1 MMELSHSL
9 TLNEEA
15 LKQLPPAK
23 RPIFIFE
30 WLRFLDKVLEAAHKV
45 RDSAW
50 PSSSGQPNT
59 MSDIKGCQKQ
69 LVAQLVGQMNESP
82 GPPTRKLVARCLA
95 TLFSVGDTFLLFDT
109 INKCNDVLKN
119 KDDSPSYL
127 PTRLAAVTCIGAMY
141 EKLGRMMGR
150 SYEETV
156 QILLKALR
164 NAESQLRI
172 EIMMTLEKITAGMG
186 TAAGNV
192 HKDIYKAAKMG
203 LTDRALPV
211 RCASA
216 LCLMEMTK
224 HAPFLYTTEIENLSQ
239 LCYRAFDN
247 SNYDVRC
254 TVAKLLGTVLATTQ
268 NPPKEFVKGT
278 SKGGPL
284 KLLSLE
290 EALTVLLTGF
300 LRGGNS
306 FLKGTGEMI
315 KGSSSV
321 SREVRVGITQ
331 AYVVLVQELGA
342 LWLERNIPTLLAL
355 LTELVASPKAT
366 TSHVDA
372 VYSRKC
378 INFILR
384 ATLGRMIGEKAQI
397 AACKEITQ
405 LIIKHMNTVDVSG
418 ESTKDGNEGGQH
430 VLVCLLQE
438 LGSLMQSLSTTCA
451 TIVLDTHLNLVD
463 AVVAVLLHPSSAA
476 RLSASWCLR
485 CICIA
490 LPSQLHPLISRCC
503 DRLDTLKSSPEAIAG
518 YSCVV
523 SALVGCVQKT
533 PLGIPHMRGKV
544 LFNIAEELL
553 RSASQNSRLSLQR
566 TQAGWLIIGSIMTL
580 GIGVVRGLLPRMLL
594 LWKNSF
600 PRSSKEIESEKAR
613 GDAFT
618 WQVTLEGRAGALAS
632 MHSFLLHCS
641 DLAAEDTVR
650 RLLLPIEAALLMLSS
665 ITHIV
670 KQYGQHLKASTA
682 MVRLRLYEVLALL
695 PPQSFESHY
704 TSILKLLVSE
714 FTLAESGANT
724 TTSLLRTMCHADD
737 SIILGTW
744 LHHTHHK
751 AIEDQLQANSASGS
765 GALEH
770 DSTFLYRPL
779 PEGESVAGPLPLGV
793 AVIDASV
800 ILFGQMFPLVANKHR
815 LKMLNL
821 FGDMIRAA
829 KSQRQEAVQMNIFTA
844 VLSALKGLSDNKASF
859 GQDDVKKAATSL
871 LLGGLTHPNS
881 TLRCA
886 SGEAIGRM
894 AQVVGDPRFVAEMA
908 QNSFDKLKSARDA
921 VSRTGHSL
929 ALGCLHRYVGGMGSG
944 QHLSTSISILLAL
957 AKDTTSPVV
966 QVWALH
972 ALSMIADSGGPMFR
986 SYVEPSLAL
995 LLELLLTVPLHT
1007 AEVHQCI
1014 GKCLQALITTVGPEL
1029 QGTSSSV
1036 VMVRWSLLCGCELVQ
1051 EHPDPLVQAEAIA
1064 CLQQMHMFAP
1074 RHVNLS
1080 SLVPM
1085 LVRKLSCNHLLLRRS
1100 AVSCLRQ
1107 LSQREAWE
1115 VCEHALSL
1123 VQGNED
1129 SDQGLMMTET
1139 GLPGVLFGLLDTETD
1154 CVLVRNVHHTL
1165 TSTLQAL
1172 ATSHLNLWLTLCREV
1187 LTSASESGSG
1197 EETGEAGDG
1206 GDDDD
1211 MVQIHT
1217 GGEPDPHPSIP
1228 PRWTTR
1234 VFAAQC
1240 IAKIIQECENNRAH
1254 FDLALARE
1262 MQTTKMKGDYLVLH
1276 LSELVRMGFMGATS
1290 DSDDLRLEGLHI
1302 LHLVIDKFAHIPEP
1316 EFPGHVILEQ
1326 YQAQVG
1332 AALRPA
1338 FAPETASHVTARA
1351 CEVCSAWICSG
1362 VARDLND
1369 LRRVHQLLVSSLAK
1383 LNKGNTKGL
1392 YNESAATLEKL
1403 AILKA
1408 WAEVYAV
1415 ALKGADGG
1423 EQNENGEDERPEA
1436 ETVTQSSEESL
1447 LSLVQ
1452 PELVALSKSWL
1463 AALKDHALLSLP
1475 PEFSSQLPHDG
1486 GAFYSNESVDGVR
1499 PYYRSAWPPM
1509 LYAAALWLS
1518 SGGFDKAGEEEV
1530 NGTDDNPTSVN
1541 ITSPTKTPTKSAEV
1555 INTDRFY
1562 LLLGI
1567 CLEWLCSPIHSDDPD
1582 RSIVC
1587 LKSLETLLSSPFP
1600 MKLVGPN
1607 SSLTTEIATVMHRQV
1622 LSSDHTEVH
1631 QLAVTVVSLV
1641 VKAAQQ
1647 ALDEEKRKKK
1657 KHKDEKPAN
1666 QECEGCEADLLGE
1679 GKESGEINSAQ
1690 SLVFT
1695 ALQVCLCTL
1704 VRHKPRLAPQVVS
1717 SAPSLLAP
1725 PRHHAKSH
1733 QVDALLSSTVTLLT
1747 ALPNL
1752 CSPAGGVAILP
1763 TVLYLITGVLKECGS
1778 KARLSHISHPTPVP
1792 MVVVLD
1798 ALATLARHPYA
1809 RDHRSQDQWCSLLQS
1824 ALANI
1829 IDLSKTSDDERVID
1843 EVVVL
1848 RGIAQLILHA
1858 PASVSRPHNL
1868 QYPAINLFKMAT
1880 QHQQLNVR
1888 IQCIQTLESIFS
1900 HTDGEVSTPYIHALA
1915 PRLLEYLHE
1924 SHANVSSEEEL
1935 QLITESISAMELLI
1949 PRTLPEHRNELV
1961 GVLVGIMV
1969 GALQDTNR
1977 LSSVSQHTR
1986 QLHQYALSRL
1996 QKIGPQY
2003 PQEFRAVLTSKP
2015 ELRLR
2020 LESAVRSQQEARSK
2034 ADNNASQDTMHHQ
2047 PTIKLKTDFSNFA
2060 SKT

>member
-9 TLNEEA
+9 TLNEGA
-15 LKQLPPAK
+15 LQQLPPAK

-30 WLRFLDKVLEAAHKV
+30 WLRFLDKVLEAANK
-45 RDSAW
+45 
-50 PSSSGQPNT
+50 
-59 MSDIKGCQKQ
+59 SDIKGCQKQ
-69 LVAQLVGQMNESP
+69 LVTQLVGQMNESP

-150 SYEETV
+150 SYEDTV
-156 QILLKALR
+156 QILIKALR

-172 EIMMTLEKITAGMG
+172 EIMITLEKITAGMG
-186 TAAGNV
+186 SAAGNV
-192 HKDIYKAAKMG
+192 HKDIYKAAKIG

-224 HAPFLYTTEIENLSQ
+224 HASFLYTTEIENLSQ
-239 LCYRAFDN
+239 LCYRSFDN

-268 NPPKEFVKGT
+268 NPPKEFAKG
-278 SKGGPL
+278 SKGGVV

-290 EALTVLLTGF
+290 EALTILLTGF
-300 LRGGNS
+300 LRGGSS

-342 LWLERNIPTLLAL
+342 LWLERNISTLLAH

-378 INFILR
+378 VNFILR
-384 ATLGRMIGEKAQI
+384 ATLGRMIGEKAQM

-405 LIIKHMNTVDVSG
+405 LIIKHMNSVDVSG
-418 ESTKDGNEGGQH
+418 EGTKDGGEGGQH

-438 LGSLMQSLSTTCA
+438 LGCLMQSLSTTCA

-476 RLSASWCLR
+476 RLSGAWCLR
-485 CICIA
+485 CICLA
-490 LPSQLHPLISRCC
+490 LPSQLHPLITRCC
-503 DRLDTLKSSPEAIAG
+503 DRLDALKSSPEAIAG

-553 RSASQNSRLSLQR
+553 RSASQNSRLSLHR

-580 GIGVVRGLLPRMLL
+580 GVGVVRGLLPRMLL

-641 DLAAEDTVR
+641 ELAAEDTVR

-682 MVRLRLYEVLALL
+682 MVRLRLYEVLSLL

-737 SIILGTW
+737 SVILGTW

-751 AIEDQLQANSASGS
+751 SIEDQLQPNSASGS

-770 DSTFLYRPL
+770 DPTFLYRPL
-779 PEGESVAGPLPLGV
+779 PEGEAIAGPLPLGV
-793 AVIDASV
+793 TVIDASV
-800 ILFGQMFPLVANKHR
+800 VLFGQMFPLVANKHR

-844 VLSALKGLSDNKASF
+844 VLSALKVLSDNKASF
-859 GQDDVKKAATSL
+859 GQDDVKKAATAL

-972 ALSMIADSGGPMFR
+972 ALSLIADSGGPMFR

-995 LLELLLTVPLHT
+995 LLELLLTVPPHT

-1029 QGTSSSV
+1029 QGTNSSV
-1036 VMVRWSLLCGCELVQ
+1036 VMVRWSLLCGCGLVQ

-1085 LVRKLSCNHLLLRRS
+1085 LVKKLSCDHLLLRRA

-1123 VQGNED
+1123 AQGSDEQ
-1129 SDQGLMMTET
+1129 DQGLVMTET
-1139 GLPGVLFGLLDTETD
+1139 GLPGLLFGLLDTETD
-1154 CVLVRNVHHTL
+1154 CVLVRHVHHTL
-1165 TSTLQAL
+1165 TSMLQAL

-1187 LTSASESGSG
+1187 LTSASESGTNENPG
-1197 EETGEAGDG
+1197 ETGEEGA
-1206 GDDDD
+1206 DDD

-1217 GGEPDPHPSIP
+1217 GGDPDPHPSIP

-1240 IAKIIQECENNRAH
+1240 IARIIQECENNRAH

-1276 LSELVRMGFMGATS
+1276 LSEVVRMGFMGATS
-1290 DSDDLRLEGLHI
+1290 DSDELRLEGLHI
-1302 LHLVIDKFAHIPEP
+1302 LHRVIGKFAHIPEP
-1316 EFPGHVILEQ
+1316 EFQGHVILEQ

-1338 FAPETASHVTARA
+1338 FAPDTASHVTARA

-1415 ALKGADGG
+1415 ALKGAGG
-1423 EQNENGEDERPEA
+1423 CEKADEQDDRPEA
-1436 ETVTQSSEESL
+1436 ETALQSSEESL

-1452 PELVALSKSWL
+1452 PELMSLSKSWL

-1486 GAFYSNESVDGVR
+1486 GAFYSNECVEGVR

-1509 LYAAALWLS
+1509 LYAAALWLGA
-1518 SGGFDKAGEEEV
+1518 GGFDKAVIDEKDES
-1530 NGTDDNPTSVN
+1530 DASPSVAAV
-1541 ITSPTKTPTKSAEV
+1541 SPNTTTATTTVVKSPEGF
-1555 INTDRFY
+1555 NTDRFY

-1567 CLEWLCSPIHSDDPD
+1567 CLEWLCSPLHSDDPE
-1582 RSIVC
+1582 RSVVC
-1587 LKSLETLLSSPFP
+1587 LRSLETLLSSPWP
-1600 MKLVGPN
+1600 AKVVGPN
-1607 SSLTTEIATVMHRQV
+1607 TSLTTEIATVMHRQV
-1622 LSSDHTEVH
+1622 LSSDHTDVH
-1631 QLAVTVVSLV
+1631 QSAVTVVSLV

-1657 KHKDEKPAN
+1657 KHKEEKPAN

-1679 GKESGEINSAQ
+1679 GKESGEINTAQ

-1704 VRHKPRLAPQVVS
+1704 VRHKPRLAPQVVA

-1725 PRHHAKSH
+1725 PRHHAKTH
-1733 QVDALLSSTVTLLT
+1733 QLEALLSSTVTLLT
-1747 ALPNL
+1747 TLPNL

-1763 TVLYLITGVLKECGS
+1763 TILYLLTGVLRECGS
-1778 KARLSHISHPTPVP
+1778 KSRPSHSLQNTPAL
-1792 MVVVLD
+1792 MTKVLD
-1798 ALATLARHPYA
+1798 ALATLARHSYA
-1809 RDHRSQDQWCSLLQS
+1809 RDPRSKDQWCNLLQS

-1829 IDLSKTSDDERVID
+1829 IDLSKTCEDERVTD

-1858 PASVSRPHNL
+1858 PPSVSRPHNL

-1880 QHQQLNVR
+1880 QHPQLDVR

-1900 HTDGEVSTPYIHALA
+1900 HTDSEISTPYIHALA
-1915 PRLLEYLHE
+1915 PRILEYLHE
-1924 SHANVSSEEEL
+1924 AHSNVSSQAEL
-1935 QLITESISAMELLI
+1935 QLITESLSAMELLI

-1961 GVLVGIMV
+1961 GVLVGVMV

-1977 LSSVSQHTR
+1977 LSSVNQPTR
-1986 QLHQYALSRL
+1986 QVHQYALARL

-2003 PQEFRAVLTSKP
+2003 PQEFRTVLTSKP

-2020 LESAVRSQQEARSK
+2020 LESALRGQQEARNKVDS
-2034 ADNNASQDTMHHQ
+2034 SMVQDSIHQ

-2060 SKT
+2060 SKI

>member
-15 LKQLPPAK
+15 LAQLPPAK
-23 RPIFIFE
+23 RPIFVFE
-30 WLRFLDKVLEAAHKV
+30 WLRFLDKVLEAAHK
-45 RDSAW
+45 
-50 PSSSGQPNT
+50 
-59 MSDIKGCQKQ
+59 SDIKECQKQ

-156 QILLKALR
+156 QILIKALR

-224 HAPFLYTTEIENLSQ
+224 HAPFMYTTEIENLSQ

-254 TVAKLLGTVLATTQ
+254 TVAKLLGVVLATTQ
-268 NPPKEFVKGT
+268 NPPKEFVKGN
-278 SKGGPL
+278 SKGGAV
-284 KLLSLE
+284 KLMSLD

-331 AYVVLVQELGA
+331 AYVVFVQEMGA
-342 LWLERNIPTLLAL
+342 LWLERHVSTLLAHL
-355 LTELVASPKAT
+355 MELVASPKAI
-366 TSHVDA
+366 TSHVEA

-378 INFILR
+378 VNFILR
-384 ATLGRMIGEKAQI
+384 ATLGRMIGEKAQA

-418 ESTKDGNEGGQH
+418 EGTKDGGEGGQH

-438 LGSLMQSLSTTCA
+438 LGCLMESLSTTSS
-451 TIVLDTHLNLVD
+451 TIILDTHLNLVD

-476 RLSASWCLR
+476 RLNAAWCLR
-485 CICIA
+485 CICLA
-490 LPSQLHPLISRCC
+490 LPSQLHPLITRCC
-503 DRLDTLKSSPEAIAG
+503 DRLDALKSSPEAIAG

-553 RSASQNSRLSLQR
+553 RSASQNSRLSLHR

-580 GIGVVRGLLPRMLL
+580 GVGVVRGLLPRMLL

-641 DLAAEDTVR
+641 ELAAEDTVR
-650 RLLLPIEAALLMLSS
+650 RLLLPIEAALLMLSC
-665 ITHIV
+665 IAHIV

-724 TTSLLRTMCHADD
+724 TTSLLRSMCHADD
-737 SIILGTW
+737 SVILGTW

-751 AIEDQLQANSASGS
+751 AIEDQLQPNSASGS

-770 DSTFLYRPL
+770 DPTYLYRPL
-779 PEGESVAGPLPLGV
+779 PEGEAIAGPLPLGV

-800 ILFGQMFPLVANKHR
+800 VLFGQMFPLVANKHR

-844 VLSALKGLSDNKASF
+844 VLSALKILSDNKASF
-859 GQDDVKKAATSL
+859 GQDDVKKAATAL
-871 LLGGLTHPNS
+871 LLGGLIHPNS

-894 AQVVGDPRFVAEMA
+894 AQVVGDPRFVAELA

-972 ALSMIADSGGPMFR
+972 ALSLIADSGGPMFR

-995 LLELLLTVPLHT
+995 LLELLLSVPLHT

-1029 QGTSSSV
+1029 QGTNSSV
-1036 VMVRWSLLCGCELVQ
+1036 VMVRWSLLCGCGLVQ
-1051 EHPDPLVQAEAIA
+1051 EHPEPLVQAEAIA

-1085 LVRKLSCNHLLLRRS
+1085 LVKKLSCNHLLLRRA

-1115 VCEHALSL
+1115 VCEHALNLAQSSEE
-1123 VQGNED
+1123 Q
-1129 SDQGLMMTET
+1129 DQGLAMTET
-1139 GLPGVLFGLLDTETD
+1139 GLPGLLFGLLDTETD
-1154 CVLVRNVHHTL
+1154 CVLVRHVHHTL
-1165 TSTLQAL
+1165 TSMLQAL
-1172 ATSHLNLWLTLCREV
+1172 ATSHLTLWLTLCQEV
-1187 LTSASESGSG
+1187 LTNTVESSTNDGNGEMG
-1197 EETGEAGDG
+1197 EEIA
-1206 GDDDD
+1206 DDD

-1217 GGEPDPHPSIP
+1217 GGDPDPHPTIP

-1240 IAKIIQECENNRAH
+1240 IAKIIQECENSRAH

-1262 MQTTKMKGDYLVLH
+1262 MQATKLKGDYLVLH
-1276 LSELVRMGFMGATS
+1276 LSEVVRMGFMGATS
-1290 DSDDLRLEGLHI
+1290 DSDELRLEGLHI
-1302 LHLVIDKFAHIPEP
+1302 LHLIIDRFSHVPEP

-1415 ALKGADGG
+1415 ALKGVNGNEKVDGDCD
-1423 EQNENGEDERPEA
+1423 EDERPESDSGM
-1436 ETVTQSSEESL
+1436 QSSEESL

-1486 GAFYSNESVDGVR
+1486 GAFYSNESIENVR

-1518 SGGFDKAGEEEV
+1518 SGGFDNALEEEE
-1530 NGTDDNPTSVN
+1530 GDA
-1541 ITSPTKTPTKSAEV
+1541 SPTASTVTSSSASSPVKTPES
-1555 INTDRFY
+1555 INKDRFY

-1567 CLEWLCSPIHSDDPD
+1567 CLEWLCSPVHSDDPE
-1582 RSIVC
+1582 RSVVC
-1587 LKSLETLLSSPFP
+1587 LRSLETLLSSHWPA
-1600 MKLVGPN
+1600 KLVGPN
-1607 SSLTTEIATVMHRQV
+1607 SSLTSEIATVMHRQV
-1622 LSSDHTEVH
+1622 LSSDHTDVH
-1631 QLAVTVVSLV
+1631 QSAVTVVTLI

-1647 ALDEEKRKKK
+1647 TLDEEKRKKN
-1657 KHKDEKPAN
+1657 KHKEEKPAN

-1679 GKESGEINSAQ
+1679 GKESGEINTAQ

-1704 VRHKPRLAPQVVS
+1704 VRHKPRLAPQVVA

-1725 PRHHAKSH
+1725 PRHHTKPH
-1733 QVDALLSSTVTLLT
+1733 QLDSLLASTVTLLT
-1747 ALPNL
+1747 ALPDL

-1763 TVLYLITGVLKECGS
+1763 TVLYLLTGVLRECGS
-1778 KARLSHISHPTPVP
+1778 KNSPSPNTSSTPTLTS
-1792 MVVVLD
+1792 VVLD
-1798 ALATLARHPYA
+1798 ALANLARHPYA
-1809 RDHRSQDQWCSLLQS
+1809 RDPRSKDQWCSLLQS
-1824 ALANI
+1824 ALASI
-1829 IDLSKTSDDERVID
+1829 IDLSKTCEEERITD

-1848 RGIAQLILHA
+1848 QGIAQLILHA
-1858 PASVSRPHNL
+1858 PPSVSRPHNL

-1880 QHQQLNVR
+1880 QHQHFSVR

-1900 HTDGEVSTPYIHALA
+1900 HTDSEISTPYIHALA
-1915 PRLLEYLHE
+1915 PRILEYLHE
-1924 SHANVSSEEEL
+1924 THTSISTQAEL
-1935 QLITESISAMELLI
+1935 QLITESLSAMELLI
-1949 PRTLPEHRNELV
+1949 PRTLAEHRSELV
-1961 GVLVGIMV
+1961 GVLVGLMV

-1977 LSSVSQHTR
+1977 LSSVNQPTR
-1986 QLHQYALSRL
+1986 QLHQYALGRL

-2003 PQEFRAVLTSKP
+2003 PQEFRTVLTSKP

-2020 LESAVRSQQEARSK
+2020 LEGALKGQQEAKSK
-2034 ADNNASQDTMHHQ
+2034 VDASLAQDSVQHQ
-2047 PTIKLKTDFSNFA
+2047 PTIKLKRDFSNFA

>member
-1 MMELSHSL
+1 MELSHSL

-15 LKQLPPAK
+15 LSQLPPSK
-23 RPIFIFE
+23 RPIFVFE
-30 WLRFLDKVLEAAHKV
+30 WLRFLDKVLEAAQK
-45 RDSAW
+45 
-50 PSSSGQPNT
+50 
-59 MSDIKGCQKQ
+59 SDIKGCQKQ

-109 INKCNDVLKN
+109 INKYNDVLKN
-119 KDDSPSYL
+119 KDDSPSFL

-156 QILLKALR
+156 QILVKVLR
-164 NAESQLRI
+164 NSESQLRI
-172 EIMMTLEKITAGMG
+172 DIMITLEKITAGMG
-186 TAAGNV
+186 SAAGNV

-211 RCASA
+211 RCAAA

-254 TVAKLLGTVLATTQ
+254 TVAKLLGTMLATTQ
-268 NPPKEFVKGT
+268 NPPKDYAKGS
-278 SKGGPL
+278 SKGGIVRL
-284 KLLSLE
+284 MSLD

-300 LRGGNS
+300 LRGGTS

-321 SREVRVGITQ
+321 SREIRVGITQ
-331 AYVVLVQELGA
+331 AYVVFVQELGA
-342 LWLERNIPTLLAL
+342 LWLERNVSTLLAHL
-355 LTELVASPKAT
+355 MEVVASPKAT

-378 INFILR
+378 VSFILR
-384 ATLGRMIGEKAQI
+384 STLGRMIGEKAQA

-405 LIIKHMNTVDVSG
+405 LIIKHMNTVDISG
-418 ESTKDGNEGGQH
+418 EGNKDGGEGGQH

-438 LGSLMQSLSTTCA
+438 LGCLIESLSTSSA
-451 TIVLDTHLNLVD
+451 TIILDTHLNLVD
-463 AVVAVLLHPSSAA
+463 AVVAVLLHPNSAA
-476 RLSASWCLR
+476 RVSGAWCLR
-485 CICIA
+485 CICLA
-490 LPSQLHPLISRCC
+490 LPSQLHPLITRCC
-503 DRLDTLKSSPEAIAG
+503 DRLDALKSSPEAIAG
-518 YSCVV
+518 YSSVL
-523 SALVGCVQKT
+523 SALIGCVHKT

-553 RSASQNSRLSLQR
+553 RSASQNSRLSLHR

-580 GIGVVRGLLPRMLL
+580 GVGVVRGLLPRMLL

-641 DLAAEDTVR
+641 ELAAEDTVR

-670 KQYGQHLKASTA
+670 KQYGQHLKAATA
-682 MVRLRLYEVLALL
+682 MVRLRLYQVLSLL

-737 SIILGTW
+737 SVILGTW
-744 LHHTHHK
+744 LQHTHHK

-770 DSTFLYRPL
+770 DPTFLYRPL
-779 PEGESVAGPLPLGV
+779 PEGETIPGPLPLGV
-793 AVIDASV
+793 TVIDASV
-800 ILFGQMFPLVANKHR
+800 VLFGQMFPLVANKHR

-821 FGDMIRAA
+821 FGDMIRAS

-844 VLSALKGLSDNKASF
+844 VLSALKVLSDNKTSF
-859 GQDDVKKAATSL
+859 GQDDVKKAATTL

-929 ALGCLHRYVGGMGSG
+929 TLGCLHRYVGGMGSG
-944 QHLSTSISILLAL
+944 HHLSTSISILLAL
-957 AKDTTSPVV
+957 AKDTSSPLV

-972 ALSMIADSGGPMFR
+972 ALSLIGDSGGPMLR
-986 SYVEPSLAL
+986 SYVEPSVSL

-1007 AEVHQCI
+1007 PHVHQCI
-1014 GKCLQALITTVGPEL
+1014 AKCLQSLITTVGPEL
-1029 QGTSSSV
+1029 QGSNSSV
-1036 VMVRWSLLCGCELVQ
+1036 VMVRWSLLCGCGLVQ

-1080 SLVPM
+1080 TLVPM
-1085 LVRKLSCNHLLLRRS
+1085 LVRKLSCDHLLLRRA

-1107 LSQREAWE
+1107 LSQREAWQ
-1115 VCEHALSL
+1115 VCQHALAL
-1123 VQGNED
+1123 AQPGEEHE
-1129 SDQGLMMTET
+1129 QGLSMSET
-1139 GLPGVLFGLLDTETD
+1139 GLPGLLFGLLDTETD
-1154 CVLVRNVHHTL
+1154 CVLVRHVHHTL
-1165 TSTLQAL
+1165 TSMLQAL
-1172 ATSHLNLWLTLCREV
+1172 ATSHLNMWLTLCQEV
-1187 LTSASESGSG
+1187 LTSTTESGG
-1197 EETGEAGDG
+1197 NENAGGEATEEGA
-1206 GDDDD
+1206 DDD
-1211 MVQIHT
+1211 MAVIHA

-1240 IAKIIQECENNRAH
+1240 IAKITHECQNNTAH

-1262 MQTTKMKGDYLVLH
+1262 LQTTKLKGDYLVLH
-1276 LSELVRMGFMGATS
+1276 LSELVRMGFMAATS
-1290 DSDDLRLEGLHI
+1290 DSDQLRLEGLHI
-1302 LHLVIDKFAHIPEP
+1302 LHIIIDKFAHVPEP

-1338 FAPETASHVTARA
+1338 FAPDTASHVTARA

-1415 ALKGADGG
+1415 ALKGISGG
-1423 EQNENGEDERPEA
+1423 ERTEEDTVEDDRPESEA
-1436 ETVTQSSEESL
+1436 SLQPSEESL

-1463 AALKDHALLSLP
+1463 AALKDNALLSLP

-1486 GAFYSNESVDGVR
+1486 GAFYSTESVETVR
-1499 PYYRSAWPPM
+1499 PYYRSAWPPL

-1518 SGGFDKAGEEEV
+1518 SGGFDQVVE
-1530 NGTDDNPTSVN
+1530 DNN
-1541 ITSPTKTPTKSAEV
+1541 EGDASPKQVVVSSSAPSPAAKTPEDL
-1555 INTDRFY
+1555 NTDRFY

-1567 CLEWLCSPIHSDDPD
+1567 CLEWLCSPVHSDDPD
-1582 RSIVC
+1582 RSVVC
-1587 LKSLETLLSSPFP
+1587 LHSLETLLATPWP
-1600 MKLVGPN
+1600 VRIVGPN
-1607 SSLTTEIATVMHRQV
+1607 SSLATEIATVMHRQV
-1622 LSSDHTEVH
+1622 LSSDYTDVH
-1631 QLAVTVVSLV
+1631 QSAVTVVTLV
-1641 VKAAQQ
+1641 SKAAQQ
-1647 ALDEEKRKKK
+1647 ALDQEKRKKK
-1657 KHKDEKPAN
+1657 KHKEEVPAN
-1666 QECEGCEADLLGE
+1666 QECEGSEADLLGE
-1679 GKESGEINSAQ
+1679 GKESGEINTAQ

-1695 ALQVCLCTL
+1695 SLQVCLCVL
-1704 VRHKPRLAPQVVS
+1704 VRHKPRLAPQVVA
-1717 SAPSLLAP
+1717 SAPSLLSP
-1725 PRHHAKSH
+1725 PRRHATP
-1733 QVDALLSSTVTLLT
+1733 QQLDNLLSSTVTLLT

-1763 TVLYLITGVLKECGS
+1763 TVLYLLTGVLKECGRPYES
-1778 KARLSHISHPTPVP
+1778 EGEDGSQALMT
-1792 MVVVLD
+1792 VVLD
-1798 ALATLARHPYA
+1798 SLATLAQHPYA
-1809 RDHRSQDQWCSLLQS
+1809 TDPRSTNQWCNLLQS

-1829 IDLSKTSDDERVID
+1829 IDLSKTCDDDGVRD

-1848 RGIAQLILHA
+1848 RGVAQLVLHA
-1858 PASVSRPHNL
+1858 PPTVTRPHNL
-1868 QYPAINLFKMAT
+1868 HYPSINLFKLAT
-1880 QHQQLNVR
+1880 QHHNLNVR

-1900 HTDGEVSTPYIHALA
+1900 HSDSEISTAYIQALA
-1915 PRLLEYLHE
+1915 PRI
-1924 SHANVSSEEEL
+1924 L
-1935 QLITESISAMELLI
+1935 QLLHQTPSNVDSAEQYTLLTESISAMELLL
-1949 PRTLPEHRNELV
+1949 PRTLPHHRVELVTVVV
-1961 GVLVGIMV
+1961 GVLVGW
-1969 GALQDTNR
+1969 LQDTNR

-1986 QLHQYALSRL
+1986 QLHQYALARL

-2003 PQEFRAVLTSKP
+2003 PQEFRSVLSNKAD
-2015 ELRLR
+2015 LRVK
-2020 LESAVRSQQEARSK
+2020 LESALKGQQKAKSK
-2034 ADNNASQDTMHHQ
+2034 VDSSIPNLVHHQ

-2060 SKT
+2060 SKS

>member
-15 LKQLPPAK
+15 LKQLPAAK
-23 RPIFIFE
+23 RPIFVFE
-30 WLRFLDKVLEAAHKV
+30 WLRFLDKVLEAAHK
-45 RDSAW
+45 
-50 PSSSGQPNT
+50 
-59 MSDIKGCQKQ
+59 SDIKGCQKQ
-69 LVAQLVGQMNESP
+69 LVDQLVAQMYESP

-95 TLFSVGDTFLLFDT
+95 TLFSVGDTFLLFET

-156 QILLKALR
+156 QILIKTLR

-172 EIMMTLEKITAGMG
+172 EVMMTLEKITAGMG
-186 TAAGNV
+186 SAASNI
-192 HKDIYKAAKMG
+192 HKEVYKSCKMG

-224 HAPFLYTTEIENLSQ
+224 HALFLYTTEIENLSQ

-254 TVAKLLGTVLATTQ
+254 TVAKLLGTLLATTQ
-268 NPPKEFVKGT
+268 NPPKELLKGST
-278 SKGGPL
+278 KGGIV
-284 KLLSLE
+284 KLISLD
-290 EALTVLLTGF
+290 EALTILLTGF

-321 SREVRVGITQ
+321 SREIRVGITQ

-342 LWLERNIPTLLAL
+342 LWLERNVSTLLL
-355 LTELVASPKAT
+355 HLTELVASPKAT

-378 INFILR
+378 VNFILR
-384 ATLGRMIGEKAQI
+384 STLGRMIGEKAQI
-397 AACKEITQ
+397 AAAKEITNI
-405 LIIKHMNTVDVSG
+405 LIKYMNSVDVSG
-418 ESTKDGNEGGQH
+418 EGSKDGGEGSQH
-430 VLVCLLQE
+430 VLVCMLQE
-438 LGSLMQSLSTTCA
+438 LGCLMESLSTTCA
-451 TIVLDTHLNLVD
+451 TIVLDSHLNLVD
-463 AVVAVLLHPSSAA
+463 AVVAVLLHPSGAA
-476 RLSASWCLR
+476 RLNAAWCLR
-485 CICIA
+485 CICVA
-490 LPSQLHPLISRCC
+490 LPSQLHPLITRCC
-503 DRLDTLKSSPEAIAG
+503 DRLEALKSSPEAIAG
-518 YSCVV
+518 YSCVI
-523 SALVGCVQKT
+523 SALVGCVHQT

-553 RSASQNSRLSLQR
+553 RSASQNSRLSLHR

-580 GIGVVRGLLPRMLL
+580 GVGVVRGLLPRMLL

-641 DLAAEDTVR
+641 ELAAEDTVR

-737 SIILGTW
+737 SVILGTW

-751 AIEDQLQANSASGS
+751 SIEDQLQPNSASGS

-770 DSTFLYRPL
+770 DATFLYRPL
-779 PEGESVAGPLPLGV
+779 LEGESIAGPLPLGV
-793 AVIDASV
+793 TVIDASV

-859 GQDDVKKAATSL
+859 GQDDVKKAATTL

-908 QNSFDKLKSARDA
+908 QNSFDKLKIARDA

-972 ALSMIADSGGPMFR
+972 ALSLIADSGGPMFR
-986 SYVEPSLAL
+986 TYVEPSLAL

-1007 AEVHQCI
+1007 VEVHQCI

-1029 QGTSSSV
+1029 QGTSSSIA
-1036 VMVRWSLLCGCELVQ
+1036 MVRWSLLCGCGLVQ
-1051 EHPDPLVQAEAIA
+1051 EHPEPLVQTEAIA

-1085 LVRKLSCNHLLLRRS
+1085 LVRKLSCNHLLLRRA

-1115 VCEHALSL
+1115 VCEHALSIS
-1123 VQGNED
+1123 QANED
-1129 SDQGLMMTET
+1129 SEPGLVMTDT
-1139 GLPGVLFGLLDTETD
+1139 GLPGLLFGLLDSETD
-1154 CVLVRNVHHTL
+1154 RTLVQHVHHTL
-1165 TSTLQAL
+1165 TSMLQAL

-1187 LTSASESGSG
+1187 LTSASESNTGDTAG
-1197 EETGEAGDG
+1197 EVGEG
-1206 GDDDD
+1206 GEDDDE
-1211 MVQIHT
+1211 VQIHT

-1276 LSELVRMGFMGATS
+1276 LSEVVRMGFMGATS
-1290 DSDDLRLEGLHI
+1290 DSDDLRLEGLYI
-1302 LHLVIDKFAHIPEP
+1302 LHLVIEKFSHIPEP

-1415 ALKGADGG
+1415 ALKGANNSTEIVDI
-1423 EQNENGEDERPEA
+1423 GEDDRPEA
-1436 ETVTQSSEESL
+1436 ETDSQSSEESL

-1486 GAFYSNESVDGVR
+1486 GAFYSNESVEGVR
-1499 PYYRSAWPPM
+1499 PYYRSAWPPL

-1518 SGGFDKAGEEEV
+1518 SGGFDRPGDLENEESDTTAISPLQQT
-1530 NGTDDNPTSVN
+1530 NTS
-1541 ITSPTKTPTKSAEV
+1541 TSKSSED
-1555 INTDRFY
+1555 INKERFY

-1567 CLEWLCSPIHSDDPD
+1567 CLEWLCSPLSNDDPE
-1582 RSIVC
+1582 RTVVC
-1587 LKSLETLLSSPFP
+1587 LRALDTLLSSSWTT
-1600 MKLVGPN
+1600 KVIGHN
-1607 SSLTTEIATVMHRQV
+1607 ASLSNEIATVMHRQI
-1622 LSSDHTEVH
+1622 LSSDHTDIH
-1631 QLAVTVVSLV
+1631 QMSVNVVCLV
-1641 VKAAQQ
+1641 VKAAQHY
-1647 ALDEEKRKKK
+1647 LDEEKRKKK
-1657 KHKDEKPAN
+1657 KHKEEKPAN
-1666 QECEGCEADLLGE
+1666 QEGEGCEADLLGE
-1679 GKESGEINSAQ
+1679 GKESGEINTGQ

-1695 ALQVCLCTL
+1695 SLQVCLCTL
-1704 VRHKPRLAPQVVS
+1704 VRHKPRLAPQVVA

-1725 PRHHAKSH
+1725 PRHHAKVS
-1733 QVDALLSSTVTLLT
+1733 QIDSLMSSTVTLLT
-1747 ALPNL
+1747 ALPDL

-1763 TVLYLITGVLKECGS
+1763 TVLYLITGVLRECGS
-1778 KARLSHISHPTPVP
+1778 KSRPLHLQEVNPGP
-1792 MVVVLD
+1792 MTIVLD
-1798 ALATLARHPYA
+1798 ALASIARHPYA
-1809 RDHRSQDQWCSLLQS
+1809 RDSRSKDQWCNLLQS

-1829 IDLSKTSDDERVID
+1829 IDLSKTCEDERTTD

-1858 PASVSRPHNL
+1858 PSSVSRPHNL

-1880 QHQQLNVR
+1880 QHQQLDVR

-1900 HTDGEVSTPYIHALA
+1900 HNEGEISTPYIHALA
-1915 PRLLEYLHE
+1915 PRILEYLHD
-1924 SHANVSSEEEL
+1924 SHNNVNSEAEL
-1935 QLITESISAMELLI
+1935 QLLTESLNAMELLI
-1949 PRTLPEHRNELV
+1949 PRTLPEHRSELV
-1961 GVLVGIMV
+1961 GVLVGVMV
-1969 GALQDTNR
+1969 GALQDSNR
-1977 LSSVSQHTR
+1977 LSSVNPPTR
-1986 QLHQYALSRL
+1986 QLHQYALARL

-2003 PQEFRAVLTSKP
+2003 PQEFRAVLTAKP

-2020 LESAVRSQQEARSK
+2020 LESAVRGQQEARNK
-2034 ADNNASQDTMHHQ
+2034 IENPMAQDSQQHQ

-2060 SKT
+2060 S

>member
-15 LKQLPPAK
+15 LSQLPPAK
-23 RPIFIFE
+23 RPIFVFE
-30 WLRFLDKVLEAAHKV
+30 WLRFLDKVLEAAHK
-45 RDSAW
+45 
-50 PSSSGQPNT
+50 
-59 MSDIKGCQKQ
+59 SDIKGCQKQ
-69 LVAQLVGQMNESP
+69 LVAQLVSQMIESP

-156 QILLKALR
+156 QILIKALR

-186 TAAGNV
+186 SAAGNV

-203 LTDRALPV
+203 LSDRALPV

-224 HAPFLYTTEIENLSQ
+224 YAPFMYTTEIENLSQ

-254 TVAKLLGTVLATTQ
+254 TVAKLLGFVLATTQ
-268 NPPKEFVKGT
+268 NPPKEFVKGN
-278 SKGGPL
+278 SKGGPV
-284 KLLSLE
+284 KLMSLE

-331 AYVVLVQELGA
+331 AYVVFVQEMGA
-342 LWLERNIPTLLAL
+342 LWLERYVNILIAHLM
-355 LTELVASPKAT
+355 ELVASPKAI
-366 TSHVDA
+366 TSHVEA

-378 INFILR
+378 VNFILR
-384 ATLGRMIGEKAQI
+384 ATVGRMIGEKAQT

-405 LIIKHMNTVDVSG
+405 LIIKQMNSVDASG
-418 ESTKDGNEGGQH
+418 EGNKDTGEGGQH

-438 LGSLMQSLSTTCA
+438 LGCLMESLSTTSS
-451 TIVLDTHLNLVD
+451 TIILDTHLNLVD
-463 AVVAVLLHPSSAA
+463 AVVAVLLHPSGTA
-476 RLSASWCLR
+476 RLNAAWCLR
-485 CICIA
+485 CICLA
-490 LPSQLHPLISRCC
+490 LPSQLHPLIVRCC
-503 DRLDTLKSSPEAIAG
+503 DRLDALKSSPEAIAG

-523 SALVGCVQKT
+523 AALIGCVQKT

-553 RSASQNSRLSLQR
+553 RSASQNSRLSLHR

-580 GIGVVRGLLPRMLL
+580 GVGVVRGLLPRMLL

-641 DLAAEDTVR
+641 ELAAEDTVR

-665 ITHIV
+665 IAHIV

-724 TTSLLRTMCHADD
+724 TTSLLRSMCHADD
-737 SIILGTW
+737 SVILGTW

-751 AIEDQLQANSASGS
+751 AIEDQLQPNSASGS

-770 DSTFLYRPL
+770 DPTYLYRPL
-779 PEGESVAGPLPLGV
+779 PEGEVIAGPLPLGV

-800 ILFGQMFPLVANKHR
+800 VLFGQMFPLVANKHR

-829 KSQRQEAVQMNIFTA
+829 RSQRQEAVQMNIFTA
-844 VLSALKGLSDNKASF
+844 VLSALKILSDSKASF
-859 GQDDVKKAATSL
+859 GQDDVKRAATIL
-871 LLGGLTHPNS
+871 LLGGLIHPNS

-972 ALSMIADSGGPMFR
+972 ALSLIADSGGPMFR
-986 SYVEPSLAL
+986 AYVEPSLAL
-995 LLELLLTVPLHT
+995 LLELLLSVPLHT

-1029 QGTSSSV
+1029 QGTNSSV
-1036 VMVRWSLLCGCELVQ
+1036 VMIRWSLLCGCGLVQ
-1051 EHPDPLVQAEAIA
+1051 EHSEPLVQAEAIA

-1085 LVRKLSCNHLLLRRS
+1085 LVKKLCCNHLLLRRA

-1123 VQGNED
+1123 GQGSEEQ
-1129 SDQGLMMTET
+1129 DQGLAMTET
-1139 GLPGVLFGLLDTETD
+1139 GLPGLLFGLLDTETD
-1154 CVLVRNVHHTL
+1154 CVLVHHVHHTL
-1165 TSTLQAL
+1165 TSMLQAL
-1172 ATSHLNLWLTLCREV
+1172 ATSHLTLWLMLCQEV
-1187 LTSASESGSG
+1187 LTNTSESGNADGSGDPG
-1197 EETGEAGDG
+1197 EEVA
-1206 GDDDD
+1206 DDD

-1217 GGEPDPHPSIP
+1217 GGEPDPHPTIP

-1262 MQTTKMKGDYLVLH
+1262 MQATKLKGDYLVLH
-1276 LSELVRMGFMGATS
+1276 LSEVVRMGFMGATS
-1290 DSDDLRLEGLHI
+1290 DSDELRLEGLHI
-1302 LHLVIDKFAHIPEP
+1302 LHLIIEKFSRVPEP

-1415 ALKGADGG
+1415 AIKGVTEVEKAD
-1423 EQNENGEDERPEA
+1423 EDFEEDEGPGSESS
-1436 ETVTQSSEESL
+1436 VQPSEESL

-1452 PELVALSKSWL
+1452 PELVSLSKSWL

-1486 GAFYSNESVDGVR
+1486 GAFYSNESIESVR
-1499 PYYRSAWPPM
+1499 PFYRSAWPPM

-1518 SGGFDKAGEEEV
+1518 SGGFENIREEENDRSPKSSV
-1530 NGTDDNPTSVN
+1530 TSN
-1541 ITSPTKTPTKSAEV
+1541 TASSATKTPET

-1567 CLEWLCSPIHSDDPD
+1567 CLEWLCSPVHSDDPE
-1582 RSIVC
+1582 RSVVC
-1587 LKSLETLLSSPFP
+1587 LKSLETLLASPWP
-1600 MKLVGPN
+1600 AKVVGPN
-1607 SSLTTEIATVMHRQV
+1607 SSLTSEIATVMHRQV

-1631 QLAVTVVSLV
+1631 QSAVSVITLV
-1641 VKAAQQ
+1641 VKATQQ
-1647 ALDEEKRKKK
+1647 ALDEEKRGKN
-1657 KHKDEKPAN
+1657 KHKEEKPAN
-1666 QECEGCEADLLGE
+1666 QECEGCESDLLGE
-1679 GKESGEINSAQ
+1679 GKESGEINTAQ
-1690 SLVFT
+1690 SLVFST
-1695 ALQVCLCTL
+1695 LQVCLCTL
-1704 VRHKPRLAPQVVS
+1704 VRHKPRLAPQVVA

-1725 PRHHAKSH
+1725 PRHHTKPH
-1733 QVDALLSSTVTLLT
+1733 QLDALLATTVTLLT
-1747 ALPNL
+1747 SLPNL

-1763 TVLYLITGVLKECGS
+1763 TVLYLLTGVLRECGS
-1778 KARLSHISHPTPVP
+1778 KTHSLQTTNTNPILTS
-1792 MVVVLD
+1792 VVLD
-1798 ALATLARHPYA
+1798 ALANIARHPYA
-1809 RDHRSQDQWCSLLQS
+1809 RDPRSKDQWCSLLQS

-1829 IDLSKTSDDERVID
+1829 IDLSKTCEEERISD

-1848 RGIAQLILHA
+1848 QGIAQLILHA
-1858 PASVSRPHNL
+1858 PPSVSRPHNL

-1880 QHQQLNVR
+1880 QHQHFRVR
-1888 IQCIQTLESIFS
+1888 VQCIQTLESVFS
-1900 HTDGEVSTPYIHALA
+1900 HTDSEISTPYIHALA
-1915 PRLLEYLHE
+1915 PRILEYLHE
-1924 SHANVSSEEEL
+1924 AHTSISSQEEL
-1935 QLITESISAMELLI
+1935 QLITESLSAMELLI
-1949 PRTLPEHRNELV
+1949 PRTLIEHRNELL
-1961 GVLVGIMV
+1961 GVLVSLMV
-1969 GALQDTNR
+1969 GVLQDTNR
-1977 LSSVSQHTR
+1977 LSSVNQPTR
-1986 QLHQYALSRL
+1986 QLHQYALGRL

-2003 PQEFRAVLTSKP
+2003 PQEFRCVLTTRP

-2020 LESAVRSQQEARSK
+2020 LESALKGQQEAKSK
-2034 ADNNASQDTMHHQ
+2034 VDASLAQDSVQHQ
-2047 PTIKLKTDFSNFA
+2047 PTIKLKTDFSNFT
-2060 SKT
+2060 S

>member
-23 RPIFIFE
+23 RPIFVFE
-30 WLRFLDKVLEAAHKV
+30 WLRFLDKVLEAAHK
-45 RDSAW
+45 
-50 PSSSGQPNT
+50 
-59 MSDIKGCQKQ
+59 SDIKGCQKQ
-69 LVAQLVGQMNESP
+69 LVDQLVAQMNESP

-95 TLFSVGDTFLLFDT
+95 TLFSVGDTFLLFET

-156 QILLKALR
+156 QILIKTLR

-172 EIMMTLEKITAGMG
+172 EVMMTLEKITAGMG
-186 TAAGNV
+186 SAAANI
-192 HKDIYKAAKMG
+192 HKEVYKSCKMG

-216 LCLMEMTK
+216 LCLLEMTK

-247 SNYDVRC
+247 SSYDVRC
-254 TVAKLLGTVLATTQ
+254 TVAKLLGTLLATTQ
-268 NPPKEFVKGT
+268 NPPKELLKG
-278 SKGGPL
+278 SAKGGVV
-284 KLLSLE
+284 KLISLD
-290 EALTVLLTGF
+290 EALTILLTGF

-342 LWLERNIPTLLAL
+342 LWLERNVSTLLTH

-378 INFILR
+378 VNFILR
-384 ATLGRMIGEKAQI
+384 STLGRMIGEKAQI
-397 AACKEITQ
+397 AASKEITNI
-405 LIIKHMNTVDVSG
+405 IIKHMNNVDVSG
-418 ESTKDGNEGGQH
+418 EGTKDGGEGSQH
-430 VLVCLLQE
+430 VLVCMLQE
-438 LGSLMQSLSTTCA
+438 LGCLMESLSTTCA
-451 TIVLDTHLNLVD
+451 TVVLDTHLNLVD
-463 AVVAVLLHPSSAA
+463 AVVAVLLHPSGAA
-476 RLSASWCLR
+476 RLSAAWCLR

-490 LPSQLHPLISRCC
+490 LPSQLHPLITRCC
-503 DRLDTLKSSPEAIAG
+503 DRLDALKSSPEAIAG
-518 YSCVV
+518 YSCVIA
-523 SALVGCVQKT
+523 ALVGCVHKT
-533 PLGIPHMRGKV
+533 PLGIPHMRGKI

-553 RSASQNSRLSLQR
+553 RSASQNSRLSLHR
-566 TQAGWLIIGSIMTL
+566 TQAGWLIIGAIMTL
-580 GIGVVRGLLPRMLL
+580 GVGVVRGLLPRMLL

-641 DLAAEDTVR
+641 ELAAEDTVR

-737 SIILGTW
+737 SVILGTW

-751 AIEDQLQANSASGS
+751 AIEDQLQPNSASGS

-770 DSTFLYRPL
+770 DATFLYRPL
-779 PEGESVAGPLPLGV
+779 PEGETIAGPLPLGV
-793 AVIDASV
+793 TVIDASV
-800 ILFGQMFPLVANKHR
+800 VLFGQMFPLVANKHR

-859 GQDDVKKAATSL
+859 GQDDVKKAATAL

-908 QNSFDKLKSARDA
+908 QNSFDKLKIARDA

-944 QHLSTSISILLAL
+944 QYLSTSISILLAL

-972 ALSMIADSGGPMFR
+972 ALSLIADSGGPMFR
-986 SYVEPSLAL
+986 TYVEPSLSL
-995 LLELLLTVPLHT
+995 LLELLLAVPLHT
-1007 AEVHQCI
+1007 VEVHQCI

-1029 QGTSSSV
+1029 QGTSSSIA
-1036 VMVRWSLLCGCELVQ
+1036 MVRWSLLCGCGLVQ
-1051 EHPDPLVQAEAIA
+1051 EHPEPLVQAEAIA

-1085 LVRKLSCNHLLLRRS
+1085 LVRKLSCNHLLLRRA

-1115 VCEHALSL
+1115 VCEHALNFA
-1123 VQGNED
+1123 QGNED
-1129 SDQGLMMTET
+1129 NDQGLVMTET
-1139 GLPGVLFGLLDTETD
+1139 GLPGLLFGLLDSETD
-1154 CVLVRNVHHTL
+1154 RVLVQNVHHTL
-1165 TSTLQAL
+1165 TSMLQAL

-1187 LTSASESGSG
+1187 LTSASESNTADGN
-1197 EETGEAGDG
+1197 GEAGDG
-1206 GDDDD
+1206 GEEDDE
-1211 MVQIHT
+1211 VQIHT

-1276 LSELVRMGFMGATS
+1276 LSEVVRMGFMGATS

-1302 LHLVIDKFAHIPEP
+1302 LHLVIEKFSHIPEP

-1392 YNESAATLEKL
+1392 YNESASTLEKL

-1415 ALKGADGG
+1415 ALKGANGSI
-1423 EQNENGEDERPEA
+1423 ENNNLAEDDRPES
-1436 ETVTQSSEESL
+1436 ETDSQSSEESL

-1452 PELVALSKSWL
+1452 PELLALSKSWL

-1486 GAFYSNESVDGVR
+1486 GAFYSNESIDGVR
-1499 PYYRSAWPPM
+1499 PYYRSAWPPL

-1518 SGGFDKAGEEEV
+1518 AGGFDKVG
-1530 NGTDDNPTSVN
+1530 DLDNEDCDAANSSSLPQTN
-1541 ITSPTKTPTKSAEV
+1541 TTPTKTPEN
-1555 INTDRFY
+1555 INNERFY

-1567 CLEWLCSPIHSDDPD
+1567 CLEWLCSPLSNDDPE
-1582 RSIVC
+1582 RTGVC
-1587 LKSLETLLSSPFP
+1587 LRALETLLSSPWTV
-1600 MKLVGPN
+1600 KVIGPN
-1607 SSLTTEIATVMHRQV
+1607 ASLSTEIATVMHRQI
-1622 LSSDHTEVH
+1622 LSSDHTDIH
-1631 QLAVTVVSLV
+1631 LMAVTVVSLV
-1641 VKAAQQ
+1641 VRAAQQ
-1647 ALDEEKRKKK
+1647 HLDEEKRKKK
-1657 KHKDEKPAN
+1657 RHKEEKPAN

-1679 GKESGEINSAQ
+1679 GKESGEINTAQ

-1695 ALQVCLCTL
+1695 SLQVCLCTL
-1704 VRHKPRLAPQVVS
+1704 VRHKPRLAPQVVA

-1725 PRHHAKSH
+1725 PRHHAKLNQIES
-1733 QVDALLSSTVTLLT
+1733 LLSSTVTLLT

-1763 TVLYLITGVLKECGS
+1763 TVLYLITGVLRECGS
-1778 KARLSHISHPTPVP
+1778 KLRPSRVP
-1792 MVVVLD
+1792 DSNPGPMTIVLD
-1798 ALATLARHPYA
+1798 ALATIARHPYA
-1809 RDHRSQDQWCSLLQS
+1809 RDPRSKDQWCNLLQS

-1829 IDLSKTSDDERVID
+1829 IDLSKTCEEERNTD
-1843 EVVVL
+1843 EVLVL
-1848 RGIAQLILHA
+1848 RGIAQLILNA
-1858 PASVSRPHNL
+1858 PPSVSRPHNL

-1880 QHQQLNVR
+1880 QHQQLDVR
-1888 IQCIQTLESIFS
+1888 IQCVQTLESIFS
-1900 HTDGEVSTPYIHALA
+1900 HNEGEISTPFIHALA
-1915 PRLLEYLHE
+1915 PRILEYLHE
-1924 SHANVSSEEEL
+1924 AHSNVSSEAEL
-1935 QLITESISAMELLI
+1935 QLITESLNAMELLI

-1961 GVLVGIMV
+1961 GVLVGVMV
-1969 GALQDTNR
+1969 GALQDSNR
-1977 LSSVSQHTR
+1977 LSSVNPPTR
-1986 QLHQYALSRL
+1986 QLHQYALARL

-2003 PQEFRAVLTSKP
+2003 PQEFRAVLTAKP
-2015 ELRLR
+2015 DLRLR
-2020 LESAVRSQQEARSK
+2020 LESAVRGQQEARNK
-2034 ADNNASQDTMHHQ
+2034 IENPMTQDSQQHQ

>member
-15 LKQLPPAK
+15 LAQLPPAK
-23 RPIFIFE
+23 RPIFVFE
-30 WLRFLDKVLEAAHKV
+30 WLRFLDKVLEAAHK
-45 RDSAW
+45 
-50 PSSSGQPNT
+50 
-59 MSDIKGCQKQ
+59 SDIKECQKQ

-156 QILLKALR
+156 QILIKALR

-224 HAPFLYTTEIENLSQ
+224 HAPFMYTTEIENLSQ

-254 TVAKLLGTVLATTQ
+254 TVAKLLGFVLATTQ
-268 NPPKEFVKGT
+268 NPPKEFIKGN
-278 SKGGPL
+278 SKGGPV
-284 KLLSLE
+284 KLMSLD

-331 AYVVLVQELGA
+331 
-342 LWLERNIPTLLAL
+342 
-355 LTELVASPKAT
+355 
-366 TSHVDA
+366 
-372 VYSRKC
+372 
-378 INFILR
+378 
-384 ATLGRMIGEKAQI
+384 
-397 AACKEITQ
+397 
-405 LIIKHMNTVDVSG
+405 
-418 ESTKDGNEGGQH
+418 
-430 VLVCLLQE
+430 
-438 LGSLMQSLSTTCA
+438 
-451 TIVLDTHLNLVD
+451 
-463 AVVAVLLHPSSAA
+463 
-476 RLSASWCLR
+476 
-485 CICIA
+485 
-490 LPSQLHPLISRCC
+490 
-503 DRLDTLKSSPEAIAG
+503 
-518 YSCVV
+518 
-523 SALVGCVQKT
+523 
-533 PLGIPHMRGKV
+533 
-544 LFNIAEELL
+544 
-553 RSASQNSRLSLQR
+553 
-566 TQAGWLIIGSIMTL
+566 
-580 GIGVVRGLLPRMLL
+580 
-594 LWKNSF
+594 
-600 PRSSKEIESEKAR
+600 
-613 GDAFT
+613 
-618 WQVTLEGRAGALAS
+618 VTLEGRAGALAS

-641 DLAAEDTVR
+641 ELAAEDTVR
-650 RLLLPIEAALLMLSS
+650 RLLLPIEAALL
-665 ITHIV
+665 IIAHIV

-724 TTSLLRTMCHADD
+724 TTSLLRSMCHADD
-737 SIILGTW
+737 SVILGTW

-751 AIEDQLQANSASGS
+751 AIEDQLQPNSASGS

-770 DSTFLYRPL
+770 DSTYLYRPL
-779 PEGESVAGPLPLGV
+779 PEGEIIAGPLPLGV

-800 ILFGQMFPLVANKHR
+800 VLFGQMFPLVANKHR
-815 LKMLNL
+815 LKVGGINPFNTMLNL

-844 VLSALKGLSDNKASF
+844 VLSALKILSDNKASF
-859 GQDDVKKAATSL
+859 GQDDVKKAATAL
-871 LLGGLTHPNS
+871 LLGGLIHPNS

-894 AQVVGDPRFVAEMA
+894 AQVVGDPRFVAELA

-972 ALSMIADSGGPMFR
+972 ALSLIADSGGPMFR

-995 LLELLLTVPLHT
+995 LLELLLSVPLHT

-1029 QGTSSSV
+1029 QGTNSSV
-1036 VMVRWSLLCGCELVQ
+1036 VMVRWSLLCGCGLVQ
-1051 EHPDPLVQAEAIA
+1051 EHPEPLVQAEAIA

-1085 LVRKLSCNHLLLRRS
+1085 LVKKLSCNHLLLRRA

-1115 VCEHALSL
+1115 VCEHALNLAQSSEE
-1123 VQGNED
+1123 Q
-1129 SDQGLMMTET
+1129 DQGLAMTET
-1139 GLPGVLFGLLDTETD
+1139 GLPGLLFGLLDTETD
-1154 CVLVRNVHHTL
+1154 CVLVRHVHHTL
-1165 TSTLQAL
+1165 TSMLQAL
-1172 ATSHLNLWLTLCREV
+1172 ATSHLTLWLTLCQEV
-1187 LTSASESGSG
+1187 LTNTVESSTNDGNG
-1197 EETGEAGDG
+1197 ETGEEIA
-1206 GDDDD
+1206 DDD

-1217 GGEPDPHPSIP
+1217 GGDPDPHPTIP

-1240 IAKIIQECENNRAH
+1240 IAKIIQECENSRAH

-1262 MQTTKMKGDYLVLH
+1262 MQATKLKGDYLVLH
-1276 LSELVRMGFMGATS
+1276 LSEVVRMGFMGATS
-1290 DSDDLRLEGLHI
+1290 DSDELRLEGLHI
-1302 LHLVIDKFAHIPEP
+1302 LHLIIDRFSHVPEP

-1415 ALKGADGG
+1415 ALKGV
-1423 EQNENGEDERPEA
+1423 NENEKVDGDCDEDDRPESDSGL
-1436 ETVTQSSEESL
+1436 QSSEESL

-1486 GAFYSNESVDGVR
+1486 GAFYSNESIENVR

-1518 SGGFDKAGEEEV
+1518 SGGFDSALEEEE
-1530 NGTDDNPTSVN
+1530 GDA
-1541 ITSPTKTPTKSAEV
+1541 SPTASMGTSSSASSPVKTPES
-1555 INTDRFY
+1555 INKDRFY

-1567 CLEWLCSPIHSDDPD
+1567 CLEWLCSPVHSDDPE
-1582 RSIVC
+1582 RSVVC
-1587 LKSLETLLSSPFP
+1587 LRSLETLLSSHWPA
-1600 MKLVGPN
+1600 KLVGPN
-1607 SSLTTEIATVMHRQV
+1607 SSLTSEIATVMHRQV
-1622 LSSDHTEVH
+1622 LSSDHTDVH
-1631 QLAVTVVSLV
+1631 QSAVTVVTLV

-1647 ALDEEKRKKK
+1647 TLDEEKRKKN
-1657 KHKDEKPAN
+1657 KHK
-1666 QECEGCEADLLGE
+1666 
-1679 GKESGEINSAQ
+1679 
-1690 SLVFT
+1690 
-1695 ALQVCLCTL
+1695 
-1704 VRHKPRLAPQVVS
+1704 
-1717 SAPSLLAP
+1717 
-1725 PRHHAKSH
+1725 
-1733 QVDALLSSTVTLLT
+1733 
-1747 ALPNL
+1747 
-1752 CSPAGGVAILP
+1752 
-1763 TVLYLITGVLKECGS
+1763 GS
-1778 KARLSHISHPTPVP
+1778 
-1792 MVVVLD
+1792 
-1798 ALATLARHPYA
+1798 
-1809 RDHRSQDQWCSLLQS
+1809 
-1824 ALANI
+1824 
-1829 IDLSKTSDDERVID
+1829 
-1843 EVVVL
+1843 
-1848 RGIAQLILHA
+1848 
-1858 PASVSRPHNL
+1858 
-1868 QYPAINLFKMAT
+1868 
-1880 QHQQLNVR
+1880 
-1888 IQCIQTLESIFS
+1888 
-1900 HTDGEVSTPYIHALA
+1900 
-1915 PRLLEYLHE
+1915 
-1924 SHANVSSEEEL
+1924 
-1935 QLITESISAMELLI
+1935 
-1949 PRTLPEHRNELV
+1949 ELV
-1961 GVLVGIMV
+1961 GVLVGLMV

-1977 LSSVSQHTR
+1977 LSSVNQPTR
-1986 QLHQYALSRL
+1986 QLHQYALGRL

-2003 PQEFRAVLTSKP
+2003 PQEFRTVLTSKP

-2020 LESAVRSQQEARSK
+2020 LEGALKGQQEAKSK
-2034 ADNNASQDTMHHQ
+2034 VDASLAQDSVQHQ
-2047 PTIKLKTDFSNFA
+2047 PTIKLKRDFSNFA
-2060 SKT
+2060 LKT